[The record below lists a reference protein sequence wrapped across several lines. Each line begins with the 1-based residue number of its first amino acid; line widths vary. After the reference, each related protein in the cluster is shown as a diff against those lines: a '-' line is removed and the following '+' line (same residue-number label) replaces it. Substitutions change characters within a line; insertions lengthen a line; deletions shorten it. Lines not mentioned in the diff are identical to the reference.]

1 MAIAVE
7 MPKMSDTMEEGVL
20 VAWLAEEGAA
30 VSAGDVIAQVETDK
44 ATMDLEVY
52 DDGVLLRRVVGE
64 GDSVPIGALI
74 AVLGDEGEDPSEVVG
89 QYGGDGAAGDAAD
102 VQAAAPATDE
112 GNAAPAGLDG
122 ITPTADAIDAPAP
135 SAQPVGGDGAAGG
148 DTSRQGD
155 AGAAGTTAEGYGH
168 RPDGGDPTVG
178 GSQPQA
184 GASSATASSGA
195 GGDRV
200 KASPLARRM
209 ASEAG
214 LDLAQVA
221 GSGPDG
227 RVVKRDVEA
236 AIEGG
241 AAKAPAAPTP
251 SAQPVQP
258 SAPAAA
264 PTPAPAAPPVEAGGQ
279 DVRITQMRK
288 AIARRLAQSKFTA
301 PHFYLTVDARMDRAM
316 GFRAEMNALAEA
328 QGLAKISVNDLVTK
342 ACAAALGRHPMVN
355 ASYLED
361 EGVIR
366 QHEAAHVAIAVAMP
380 EGLITP
386 VVRDADRKG
395 LAAIAAET
403 RELAGRAR
411 DGKLDPSEYAGST
424 FTTSN
429 LGMFGI
435 AEFTAIINP
444 PNACILAIGAIRDVP
459 VVEDG
464 AVVAGKTMTLTLSC
478 DHRVVDG
485 ATGAAFLG
493 DVQAMLENPSL
504 MLL

>member
-20 VAWLAEEGAA
+20 VAWLAEEGAS

-52 DDGVLLRRVVGE
+52 DDGVLLKRVVGE

-74 AVLGDEGEDPSEVVG
+74 AVLGSEGESPDDVLG
-89 QYGGDGAAGDAAD
+89 NYAGDGASASAE
-102 VQAAAPATDE
+102 VEPAAPAADE

-122 ITPTADAIDAPAP
+122 IAATADAIDAPAP
-135 SAQPVGGDGAAGG
+135 SAQPLSGDG
-148 DTSRQGD
+148 S
-155 AGAAGTTAEGYGH
+155 
-168 RPDGGDPTVG
+168 
-178 GSQPQA
+178 
-184 GASSATASSGA
+184 ASSVAPVAAASDA
-195 GGDRV
+195 RV

-209 ASEAG
+209 AQEG
-214 LDLAQVA
+214 GVELASLS

-236 AIEGG
+236 ALDG
-241 AAKAPAAPTP
+241 KAPAASPAP
-251 SAQPVQP
+251 SAQPVAPSRPATPPQP
-258 SAPAAA
+258 VA
-264 PTPAPAAPPVEAGGQ
+264 AGGEE
-279 DVRITQMRK
+279 VRISQMRK
-288 AIARRLAQSKFTA
+288 TIARRLAQSKFTA
-301 PHFYLTVDARMDRAM
+301 PHFYLTSEIDMARAIA
-316 GFRAEMNALAEA
+316 FRADMNALTE
-328 QGLAKISVNDLVTK
+328 QRGLAKVSFNDLVTK
-342 ACAAALGRHPMVN
+342 ACAVALRNHPYVN

-361 EGVIR
+361 EGIIR
-366 QHEAAHVAIAVAMP
+366 QHDHASVAVAVAVD
-380 EGLITP
+380 EGLVTP
-386 VVRDADRKG
+386 VVRNADQKG
-395 LAAIAAET
+395 LAQIAAET
-403 RELAGRAR
+403 RELAGKAR
-411 DGKLDPSEYAGST
+411 DKKLDPSEWEGST

-435 AEFTAIINP
+435 SEFTAIINP

-464 AVVAGKTMTLTLSC
+464 EVVPGKRMTVTLSC

-485 ATGAAFLG
+485 ATGAQFLG
-493 DVQAMLENPSL
+493 DVKAMLEEPSL

>member
-20 VAWLAEEGAA
+20 VAWLAEEGAS

-52 DDGVLLRRVVGE
+52 DDGVLLKRVVGE

-74 AVLGDEGEDPSEVVG
+74 AVLGSEGESPDDVLG
-89 QYGGDGAAGDAAD
+89 NYAGDGASASAE
-102 VQAAAPATDE
+102 VEPAAPAADE

-122 ITPTADAIDAPAP
+122 IAATADAIDAPAP
-135 SAQPVGGDGAAGG
+135 SAQPVSGDG
-148 DTSRQGD
+148 S
-155 AGAAGTTAEGYGH
+155 
-168 RPDGGDPTVG
+168 
-178 GSQPQA
+178 
-184 GASSATASSGA
+184 ASSVATVAAASDA
-195 GGDRV
+195 RV

-209 ASEAG
+209 AQEG
-214 LDLAQVA
+214 GVELASLS

-236 AIEGG
+236 ALDG
-241 AAKAPAAPTP
+241 KAPAASPAP
-251 SAQPVQP
+251 SAQPVAPSRPATPPQP
-258 SAPAAA
+258 VA
-264 PTPAPAAPPVEAGGQ
+264 AGGEE
-279 DVRITQMRK
+279 VRISQMRK
-288 AIARRLAQSKFTA
+288 TIARRLAQSKFTA
-301 PHFYLTVDARMDRAM
+301 PHFYLTSEIDMARAIA
-316 GFRAEMNALAEA
+316 FRADMNALTE
-328 QGLAKISVNDLVTK
+328 QRGLAKVSFNDLVTK
-342 ACAAALGRHPMVN
+342 ACAVALRNHPYVN

-361 EGVIR
+361 EGIIR
-366 QHEAAHVAIAVAMP
+366 QHDHASVAVAVAVD
-380 EGLITP
+380 EGLVTP
-386 VVRDADRKG
+386 VVRNADQKG
-395 LAAIAAET
+395 LAQIAAET
-403 RELAGRAR
+403 RELAGKAR
-411 DGKLDPSEYAGST
+411 DKKLDPSEWEGST

-435 AEFTAIINP
+435 SEFTAIINP

-464 AVVAGKTMTLTLSC
+464 EVVPGKRMTVTLSC

-485 ATGAAFLG
+485 ATGAQFLG
-493 DVQAMLENPSL
+493 DVKAMLEEPSL